1 MGPNLHF
8 LEMNNSSVEVDV
20 HRYRYTVSS
29 QITKLPARE
38 TYFVQSDTQSS
49 FQVSVCVEVPHR
61 EQYFLDKFLGKF
73 IFSCVRQTFFYQFF
87 LDQFYEPAC
96 CRHVGILHVYL
107 PYRSE
112 NKKTRSRSK
121 IKLLLFR
128 ILKIQTAKL
137 WKLYTFHTSVKTC
150 LFDNETAKSC
160 VRYWDKFTAAL
171 QTRVTAFTAKMV
183 D

>member
-1 MGPNLHF
+1 MFTGI
-8 LEMNNSSVEVDV
+8 V
-20 HRYRYTVSS
+20 TSS

-49 FQVSVCVEVPHR
+49 FQVSVCVLKPRTESNLSLTN
-61 EQYFLDKFLGKF
+61 FLASLFSRVYDKHFFLP
-73 IFSCVRQTFFYQFF
+73 TF

-137 WKLYTFHTSVKTC
+137 WKLYTFHTSFKTC
-150 LFDNETAKSC
+150 LF
-160 VRYWDKFTAAL
+160 
-171 QTRVTAFTAKMV
+171 
-183 D
+183 